1 MANYNPRNF
10 NLGQFMNDL
19 YQLPNL
25 DVQFKFLGDQFEVI
39 NSFSLMLE
47 KELQKVSALV
57 TTLQTPPAPGALGA
71 PPASGTS
78 KKVEVF
84 TDPGNFNGEISHF
97 EEWWLKMKTWLNIN
111 QLTIPPKSY
120 DAVVAV
126 LSRMKQKAGTFS
138 AQWLEKGQTYTWSE
152 LEVDIVKQ
160 YRPTA
165 RPDWARQK
173 LWRLKQGNTQSCD
186 YVDLFTKYFKDAG
199 IGHSHAIDILEQ
211 NMNAKI
217 RDQII

>member
-1 MANYNPRNF
+1 
-10 NLGQFMNDL
+10 
-19 YQLPNL
+19 
-25 DVQFKFLGDQFEVI
+25 
-39 NSFSLMLE
+39 MLE
-47 KELQKVSALV
+47 KELQKVSIIV
-57 TTLQTPPAPGALGA
+57 TTPQTPPAPGCLGA
-71 PPASGTS
+71 PPTSGTS

-84 TDPGNFNGEISHF
+84 ADPGNFNGEISHF
-97 EEWWLKMKTWLNIN
+97 EKWWLKMKTWLNIN

-138 AQWLEKGQTYTWSE
+138 AQRLEKGITCTWTE
-152 LEVDIVKQ
+152 LEVDIVKL

-173 LWRLKQGNTQSCD
+173 LWKLKQGNTRSCD
-186 YVDLFTKYFKDAG
+186 YVDLFTKYFKDAE

-211 NMNAKI
+211 NMNAEI
-217 RDQII
+217 